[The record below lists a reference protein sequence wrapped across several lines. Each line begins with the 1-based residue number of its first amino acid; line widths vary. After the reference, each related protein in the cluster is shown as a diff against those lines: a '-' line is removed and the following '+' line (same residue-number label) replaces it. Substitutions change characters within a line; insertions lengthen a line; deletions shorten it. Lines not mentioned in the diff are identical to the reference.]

1 MSTED
6 WQEVTIEFLGKTIK
20 GRYTVSGKSVT
31 VLSWDGNSKTDQLGT
46 FPAEKLAKMLLR
58 ELALETRTH

>member
-6 WQEVTIEFLGKTIK
+6 WQDVTIEFLGKTVT
-20 GRYTVSGKSVT
+20 GRYSVSEKSVT
-31 VLSWDGNSKTDQLGT
+31 VVSWNGSKTDKLGT

-58 ELALETRTH
+58 ELASEAE